1 MAGVALTM
9 GWNYWQTGKH
19 EKYGLTNHFEQAEVD
34 SWEQAY
40 KDLAEFNKY
49 VTSTAGNVGTLDALN
64 RGEIWIGP
72 VWVDMF
78 YTFMA
83 EGKLDPN
90 ARLLLPEPGMP
101 GQPMYFVIPKNA
113 RNPEVAAKWIEYVTS
128 PQIQGEV
135 IIDRYNWYPGIDG
148 TYVQDAA
155 PPEAFDRLYKDI
167 TPEIMSQYGLMMP
180 IVEYN
185 DAMLEAYEK
194 WVSSE

>member
-1 MAGVALTM
+1 
-9 GWNYWQTGKH
+9 
-19 EKYGLTNHFEQAEVD
+19 
-34 SWEQAY
+34 
-40 KDLAEFNKY
+40 
-49 VTSTAGNVGTLDALN
+49 
-64 RGEIWIGP
+64 
-72 VWVDMF
+72 MF

-83 EGKLDPN
+83 EGKLDPKV
-90 ARLLLPEPGMP
+90 RLVLPAPGMP

-113 RNPEVAAKWIEYVTS
+113 KNPEMAAKWIEYVTS
-128 PQIQGEV
+128 PKVQGEV

-148 TYVQDAA
+148 SFVKDAA

-167 TPEIMSQYGLMMP
+167 SPEIMAQYGLSFP